1 MESEQWLAVADEIR
15 RGRCNVQR
23 LFLTI
28 LEATKSEA
36 IEAVKAV
43 HVAST
48 IQMDH
53 NLESLSLQL
62 EDGFSDEAGVALAEA
77 LKVNTIMRKMMLNAN
92 PVMAR
97 RNEDSKVTLGTRSYK
112 GFG

>member
-1 MESEQWLAVADEIR
+1 MESKQWLAVTDEIR

-43 HVAST
+43 ASA
-48 IQMDH
+48 IQVDQ
-53 NLESLSLQL
+53 NLEYP
-62 EDGFSDEAGVALAEA
+62 AL
-77 LKVNTIMRKMMLNAN
+77 
-92 PVMAR
+92 
-97 RNEDSKVTLGTRSYK
+97 
-112 GFG
+112 